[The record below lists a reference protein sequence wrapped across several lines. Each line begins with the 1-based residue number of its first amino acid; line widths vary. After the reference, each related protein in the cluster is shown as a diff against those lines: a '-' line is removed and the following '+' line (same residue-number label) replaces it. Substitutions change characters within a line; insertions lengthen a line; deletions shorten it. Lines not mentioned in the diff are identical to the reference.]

1 MFMIGG
7 IVMVVMYIVLG
18 IIVSLS
24 FITGVILTVYDVKHK
39 KSKSL
44 PKVVPL
50 YSVSVSDK
58 SEGTK
63 NE

>member
-1 MFMIGG
+1 MIGG

-24 FITGVILTVYDVKHK
+24 FITGVILTIYDVKHK
-39 KSKSL
+39 KNKSL
-44 PKVVPL
+44 PKVIPL
-50 YSVSVSDK
+50 YSVSASDK

>member
-1 MFMIGG
+1 
-7 IVMVVMYIVLG
+7 MVVMYIVLG

-24 FITGVILTVYDVKHK
+24 FITGVILTIYDVKHK
-39 KSKSL
+39 KNKSL